1 MTDAMHLI
9 LIFEDDPALQDVLRI
24 LFETNGFRVVI
35 AGTAARGEQDARQH
49 RPDVVL
55 VDLGLPDR
63 DGLNVITSIR
73 AWSAVPI
80 IVLSAR
86 AAEVQRLTAFEK
98 GADDYVLKPFSAPE
112 LLARVRAV
120 VRRHVRGDLPMAV
133 LTLGNV
139 SVDLSRRMA
148 HRADTGDMRLT
159 PLEHR
164 ILETLARHCD
174 QVVTHEALL
183 TQVWGPHRADSRAL
197 RVYIGSLRRKL
208 EIDPGRPKHIV
219 TEIGLGYRLV
229 INPAGTVTRASRSAE
244 EFLPA

>member
-1 MTDAMHLI
+1 MTDAMHVI

-24 LFETNGFRVVI
+24 LFESNGFRVVM

-63 DGLNVITSIR
+63 DGLNVITNIR
-73 AWSAVPI
+73 AWSPVPI

-86 AAEVQRLTAFEK
+86 AAEVQRLAAFEN

-133 LTLGNV
+133 LTLGDV

-148 HRADTGDMRLT
+148 HRADADMRLT

-164 ILETLARHCD
+164 ILETLARHRD
-174 QVVTHEALL
+174 RIVTHEALL

-208 EIDPGRPKHIV
+208 EIDPSRPQHIV
-219 TEIGLGYRLV
+219 TEIGVGYRLV
-229 INPAGTVTRASRSAE
+229 SNPAGII
-244 EFLPA
+244 PAAVIPAC